1 MILLDSLELN
11 ATKRRPVWIM
21 RQAGRYLST
30 YQEFRKKYSFDD
42 FCSQPELAV
51 QLSLLPLKRYD
62 LDAAIIFSDI
72 LIPLRAF
79 GLKLEFTEKGP
90 ELSAPQSKKELEN
103 LPKDFDPKIH
113 TPTILQS
120 LKELRKSVDPAK
132 AVLGFSGAPFTM
144 LAYMLEGKLTKDLSI
159 VKKWMAEEPKLVH
172 QWLDVLA
179 KAMGDYLEAQV
190 SAGADAVQVF
200 DTWASQLS
208 PQDFEKFALPYAR
221 QVISAVPAPCVY
233 YVNGVAGLF
242 EELGAVGAQAISVD
256 WRVSLKEVRSRLSP
270 VIAIQGNLDPYCLL
284 RSRQEIRDSV
294 FRMCDDYGRGPG
306 HIVNLGHG
314 IVPSVPEEGVEWMIS
329 AVQEWSASALS

>member
-11 ATKRRPVWIM
+11 PTKRRPIWIM
-21 RQAGRYLST
+21 RQAGRYLSS
-30 YQEFRKKYSFDD
+30 YQELRKKYSFDD
-42 FCSQPELAV
+42 FCSSPELAV
-51 QLSLLPLKRYD
+51 QLSLLPLKRYE

-79 GLKLEFTEKGP
+79 GVQLEFTEQGP
-90 ELSAPQSKKELEN
+90 QLSAPQSKRELEN
-103 LPKDFDPKIH
+103 LSREFDPQTH
-113 TPTILQS
+113 TPAILES
-120 LKELRKSVDPAK
+120 LKELRKKVDPSK

-159 VKKWMAEEPKLVH
+159 IKKWMAHEPELIH

-179 KAMGDYLEAQV
+179 QSMGSYLEAQV
-190 SAGADAVQVF
+190 TSGADAVQLF

-208 PQDFEKFALPYAR
+208 PKDFEIFALPYAR
-221 QVISAVPAPCVY
+221 KVVSAVTAPCVY

-242 EELGAVGAQAISVD
+242 DELGAVGAQAISVD
-256 WRVSLKEVRSRLSP
+256 WRVSLKEVRNRFSP
-270 VIAIQGNLDPYCLL
+270 VIAIQGNLDPYVLL

-294 FRMCDDYGRGPG
+294 FRMCSDYGQGPG

-314 IVPSVPEEGVEWMIS
+314 IVPSVPEQGLEWMIA
-329 AVQEWSASALS
+329 AVHEWSASTLS